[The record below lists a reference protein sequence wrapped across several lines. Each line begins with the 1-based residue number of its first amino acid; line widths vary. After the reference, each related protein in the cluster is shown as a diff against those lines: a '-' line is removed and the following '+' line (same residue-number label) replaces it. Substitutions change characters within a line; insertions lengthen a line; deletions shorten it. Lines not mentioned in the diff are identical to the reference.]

1 MADVAVAKYPASK
14 AEGQIIALAMSNVK
28 LYAGTMIGT
37 NTAGYAVNG
46 NDAAADIKILGIAT
60 ETVDNSG
67 GSAGD
72 LKIKVKAGTFLLEH
86 AGTIT
91 QTMVG
96 EVACSEFN
104 YTLNIAANC
113 THNNH
118 AGMVV
123 EYVSAT
129 EAWVKM
135 GPEMAENIVA
145 AA

>member
-1 MADVAVAKYPASK
+1 MADAAEAKYPDSK
-14 AEGQIIALAMSNVK
+14 NEGAIISLSMSNVK

-46 NDAAADIKILGIAT
+46 NDAAADIKILGVAT

-72 LKIKVKAGTFLLEH
+72 LSIKVKAGTYKIAH

-91 QTMVG
+91 QAMVG
-96 EVACSEFN
+96 EQATAHYNF
-104 YTLNIAANC
+104 TLNIAGN
-113 THNNH
+113 TTNDNIV
-118 AGMVV
+118 GMVV

-135 GPEMAENIVA
+135 GPEMAERINA
-145 AA
+145 

>member
-14 AEGQIIALAMSNVK
+14 DEGSIVALAMSNVK

-37 NTAGYAVNG
+37 NTSGYAVNG
-46 NDAAADIKILGIAT
+46 NNAAADIKILGVAT

-91 QTMVG
+91 QAMVG
-96 EVACSEFN
+96 EMVCAEYN
-104 YTLNIAANC
+104 YTLNIAGTLSND
-113 THNNH
+113 NI
-118 AGMVV
+118 AGRCV

-135 GPEMAENIVA
+135 GPEMAERINA
-145 AA
+145 